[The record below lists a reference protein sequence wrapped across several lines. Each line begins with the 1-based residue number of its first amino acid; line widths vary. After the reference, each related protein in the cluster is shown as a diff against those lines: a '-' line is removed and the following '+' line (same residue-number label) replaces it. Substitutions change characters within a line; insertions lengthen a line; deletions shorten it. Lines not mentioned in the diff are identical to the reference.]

1 MRESCFS
8 ASLRFATNVGDEVP
22 THANNH
28 WVDRLARAAA
38 LSAGWFPARCGGD
51 VGRRREGGTGSLE
64 RLAHRP
70 RGCCAAGL

>member
-1 MRESCFS
+1 MRESWFS

-38 LSAGWFPARCGGD
+38 LSAG
-51 VGRRREGGTGSLE
+51 
-64 RLAHRP
+64 
-70 RGCCAAGL
+70 